1 MVLCRQRVLQDN
13 ITLSTELI
21 QQIDDCKELLKL
33 MFPALALY
41 ESEKKNCRLRV
52 IKQKGYSKEHDI
64 SLCLPPGKIILS
76 ELVLNT
82 SMGRL
87 KRFTTKKIMSQS
99 QDLLKFS

>member
-1 MVLCRQRVLQDN
+1 MLCRQRVLQDN

>member
-1 MVLCRQRVLQDN
+1 MLCRQRVLQDN

-21 QQIDDCKELLKL
+21 QEIDDCKELLKL

-52 IKQKGYSKEHDI
+52 IFKQKGYSKEHDI

>member
-1 MVLCRQRVLQDN
+1 
-13 ITLSTELI
+13 
-21 QQIDDCKELLKL
+21 
-33 MFPALALY
+33 MFLALALY